1 MTKVTRER
9 LKDGRLRGAVG
20 RRILA
25 ALVRRP
31 GEVVCP
37 ESLRDEVWPNG
48 APLHWRACL
57 PAHAKQVNRLLGRQV
72 IERLGN
78 QARLIGFRLVFANL
92 LRLVPY
98 TGPTP

>member
-1 MTKVTRER
+1 MTRIARER

-37 ESLRDEVWPNG
+37 EFLRDEVWPNG
-48 APLHWRACL
+48 APLHWRVNIARIRTKL
-57 PAHAKQVNRLLGRQV
+57 GAAKP
-72 IERLGN
+72 
-78 QARLIGFRLVFANL
+78 LIGTRFGMGYV
-92 LRLVPY
+92 LRLVEY